1 LPNCCCC
8 QVTTEE
14 ARVKFIEQLTEAE
27 DWLYGDGETEA
38 ADAFKSRLAALK
50 AVGEPIAR
58 RAAELELRPQV
69 RVHGLSCVCVHSMFA
84 GISLVTAVGVG
95 QGALR

>member
-1 LPNCCCC
+1 MLLLPHTAAAAAALHCCCC

-27 DWLYGDGETEA
+27 DWLYGDGEAEA
-38 ADAFKSRLAALK
+38 AEAFKSRLSALK

-69 RVHGLSCVCVHSMFA
+69 SACLTSWRV
-84 GISLVTAVGVG
+84 
-95 QGALR
+95 